1 MKERFI
7 IVPVMGHY
15 EIKDTYNSTIICSG
29 DTYREAVEELEEL
42 SEQF

>member
-15 EIKDTYNSTIICSG
+15 EIKDTYNNQVIGSG
-29 DTYREAVEELEEL
+29 DTYREAVNLLMEL
-42 SEQF
+42 SE

>member
-15 EIKDTYNSTIICSG
+15 EIKDTYQNQIIGSG
-29 DTYREAVEELEEL
+29 DTYREAADLLMEL
-42 SEQF
+42 SE